1 MTKGLLQSSLN
12 LHKLRKKETGKINS
26 NLYKSYRNLY
36 NRLVRIAK
44 TMYYT
49 TLVDRYNG
57 DIAHTWK
64 VSNAIIGKRKKNEIC
79 DTFNVNNIPTID
91 ANEIC
96 NAFCSYFTNIG
107 QQYASTIG
115 QATTHSSNYLKG
127 SYKNSS

>member
-49 TLVDRYNG
+49 TLIDRYKG
-57 DIAHTWK
+57 DMAHTWK
-64 VSNAIIGKRKKNEIC
+64 VLNDIIGKRKKNEIG
-79 DTFNVNNIPTID
+79 DTFNINNVD
-91 ANEIC
+91 N
-96 NAFCSYFTNIG
+96 
-107 QQYASTIG
+107 
-115 QATTHSSNYLKG
+115 
-127 SYKNSS
+127 